1 MQQGNKCYSS
11 ACDAG
16 EGMNRQRLIL
26 SACFVASGVG
36 AMHLTTGSA
45 LGKRSTARQVV
56 ESMAER
62 AGKPVESLLLGKVA
76 VVTGGAGGIGLETA
90 KALASAGCRVCISL
104 SLYTN
109 THTHNAY
116 V

>member
-1 MQQGNKCYSS
+1 MQ
-11 ACDAG
+11 
-16 EGMNRQRLIL
+16 
-26 SACFVASGVG
+26 
-36 AMHLTTGSA
+36 LTTGPA

-62 AGKPVESLLLGKVA
+62 AGTPVESLLLGKVA

-104 SLYTN
+104 SLYTH
-109 THTHNAY
+109 THTHTMHMCNEGKGVSDTCPQYERHMRDTHGQYAY
-116 V
+116 MHI